1 MNNNEFKEI
10 EKNVEKQIENDGIAD
25 KPVDKE
31 PKEKQSVSVKSVNT
45 NWFKKNYKNLI
56 TVGIFVASLCV
67 ACSSLKKTNTTDVD
81 PTTISV
87 TTEPTTDTTN
97 PTDST
102 VALDEKEEF
111 ESNPK
116 YGYIK
121 TADKLTA
128 ENIDEM
134 VQVILEDNQSKGL
147 NIDPT
152 FIRSALF
159 ITNIDHLDQDDI
171 KKMWKNND
179 LNIMEEITN
188 MYNYTSA
195 VGTHNNNIALGQKE
209 GQYIALS
216 NLAFDSE
223 DRTIL
228 RELDAEFVDLVNGL
242 NKDMT
247 SEEYQQSF
255 KYITEFY
262 TGFGYLNTGDEQYSN
277 YSLTSGGG
285 LLSEQYW
292 PMFSI
297 VYGESEFI
305 TDENKVDIHTLT
317 YGNSEGDDATLNGH
331 KYLPAIVN
339 HESLNCLGEEEKTLT
354 KTQ

>member
-1 MNNNEFKEI
+1 MNNKEFKEI
-10 EKNVEKQIENDGIAD
+10 EKNVEKQIEDNGIAD
-25 KPVDKE
+25 KPADKDA
-31 PKEKQSVSVKSVNT
+31 KEKLNISPKAID
-45 NWFKKNYKNLI
+45 WFKKHSFKLVI
-56 TVGIFVASLCV
+56 TGVCVASLAV
-67 ACSSLKKTNTTDVD
+67 GCSIGKSTNNKGSENSS
-81 PTTISV
+81 ISV

-97 PTDST
+97 PTFP
-102 VALDEKEEF
+102 LDKEPEF
-111 ESNPK
+111 ENNLE

-159 ITNIDHLDQDDI
+159 ITNIDYLDQDDI
-171 KKMWKNND
+171 KKMWENND

-195 VGTHNNNIALGQKE
+195 VGTHNNNTALGQKE

-223 DRTIL
+223 DRKIL
-228 RELDAEFVDLVNGL
+228 RELDKQLVDLANGL
-242 NKDMT
+242 NQDMT

-285 LLSEQYW
+285 LLSELYW

-297 VYGESEFI
+297 VYGESEFL

>member
-1 MNNNEFKEI
+1 MNNKEFEEI

-25 KPVDKE
+25 KIVDKDSKKKLNIS
-31 PKEKQSVSVKSVNT
+31 PKAI
-45 NWFKKNYKNLI
+45 NWFKKHSFKLI
-56 TVGIFVASLCV
+56 TTGVCVASLCV
-67 ACSSLKKTNTTDVD
+67 ACSSLKKTNTTDVN
-81 PTTISV
+81 PTTISS

-223 DRTIL
+223 DRKIL
-228 RELDAEFVDLVNGL
+228 RELDKQLVDLANGL
-242 NKDMT
+242 NQDMT

-285 LLSEQYW
+285 LLSELYW

-297 VYGESEFI
+297 VYGESEFL
-305 TDENKVDIHTLT
+305 TDENRVDIHTLT

>member
-1 MNNNEFKEI
+1 MNNKEFKEI
-10 EKNVEKQIENDGIAD
+10 EKNVEKQIEDNGIAD
-25 KPVDKE
+25 KPADKDA
-31 PKEKQSVSVKSVNT
+31 KEKLNISPKAID
-45 NWFKKNYKNLI
+45 WFKKHSFKLI
-56 TVGIFVASLCV
+56 ITGVCVASLAV
-67 ACSSLKKTNTTDVD
+67 GCSVGKSSNNKGSESSS
-81 PTTISV
+81 ISV

-242 NKDMT
+242 SKDMT

-297 VYGESEFI
+297 VYGESEFL

>member
-25 KPVDKE
+25 KSADKDS
-31 PKEKQSVSVKSVNT
+31 KEKQSVSVKSVNT

-81 PTTISV
+81 PTTISS

-171 KKMWKNND
+171 KKMWENND

-242 NKDMT
+242 SKDMT

-297 VYGESEFI
+297 VYGESEFL

>member
-1 MNNNEFKEI
+1 MNNKEFEEI

-25 KPVDKE
+25 KSADKDS
-31 PKEKQSVSVKSVNT
+31 KEKQSVSVKSVNT

-56 TVGIFVASLCV
+56 TVGVFVASLCV
-67 ACSSLKKTNTTDVD
+67 ACSSLKKTNTTDVNQ
-81 PTTISV
+81 TTISS

-242 NKDMT
+242 SKDMT

-297 VYGESEFI
+297 VYGESEFL

>member
-1 MNNNEFKEI
+1 MNNKEFEEI
-10 EKNVEKQIENDGIAD
+10 EKNVEKQIEDNGIAD
-25 KPVDKE
+25 KIVDKDSKKKLNIS
-31 PKEKQSVSVKSVNT
+31 PKAI
-45 NWFKKNYKNLI
+45 NWFKKHSFKLI
-56 TVGIFVASLCV
+56 TTGVCVASLIV
-67 ACSSLKKTNTTDVD
+67 GCSIGKSTNNKGSENSS
-81 PTTISV
+81 ISV

-171 KKMWKNND
+171 KKIWENND
-179 LNIMEEITN
+179 LNINEEIAN

-195 VGTHNNNIALGQKE
+195 VGMHNNNVALDE
-209 GQYIALS
+209 MDGQYIALS
-216 NLAFDSE
+216 NLAFDSK

-242 NKDMT
+242 SKDMT
-247 SEEYQQSF
+247 SEEFQQSF

-262 TGFGYLNTGDEQYSN
+262 TGFGYLNTGDKQYSN

-297 VYGESEFI
+297 IYGESKYS
-305 TDENKVDIHTLT
+305 TTENKEDIHTLT
-317 YGNSEGDDATLNGH
+317 YGNSEGDDATLDGH
-331 KYLPAIVN
+331 KYLSAIVN